1 MDLAALQETTGSRE
15 EQIDNKDFV
24 MMYSRDDK
32 QGRNDV
38 ALIMINKLKSNVL
51 NFKPL
56 IEGIQYIRIK
66 PNRKT

>member
-56 IEGIQYIRIK
+56 IEGIKYIRIK
-66 PNRKT
+66 PNRTT